1 MISFF
6 VSQYLSSPCNHSK
19 VFMELFCDMAEG
31 YFSIGGKLASSLYRA
46 VRDTFLG
53 IIVGIIILSI
63 LLSKKVVGNS
73 TAALQLAAVRIVKV
87 LASSAISA

>member
-1 MISFF
+1 MF
-6 VSQYLSSPCNHSK
+6 QYSSYPCCLLKVLMEFLS
-19 VFMELFCDMAEG
+19 DMVEG

-73 TAALQLAAVRIVKV
+73 TAALQLAAVSTVK
-87 LASSAISA
+87 

>member
-1 MISFF
+1 MF
-6 VSQYLSSPCNHSK
+6 QYSSYPCCLLKALMEFLS
-19 VFMELFCDMAEG
+19 DMVEG

-73 TAALQLAAVRIVKV
+73 TAALQLAAVSTVK
-87 LASSAISA
+87 